1 MDQGTPG
8 KHPDSF
14 DLIQF
19 LWSNRRT
26 ILIVTAFGAVVG
38 LIAAFVITPTYKS
51 EVIMFPAVTNS
62 ASKSLLSEN
71 ATGRD
76 DILALGDDGDSEQ
89 LIQVL
94 NSDKIRER
102 TTEKFGLYDVYEI
115 DEDSKHRNTEL
126 QESFEDHISFA
137 RTKFSSVRIRVMD
150 IDPVRAAGIANFIAD
165 EVDTVWKEMV
175 HERADKGVL
184 LVEGKLRQLEQE
196 MQVMTDSMG
205 VLRNL
210 GVHDY
215 HTQTER
221 FNEYLGAAIVK
232 GDQRA
237 IRELEERFAVLAR
250 YGGPYITLQDQ
261 LNQDA
266 KRINVLRSKL
276 EQAQVDLE
284 SDLPHKFV
292 VSSAKPA
299 DRKHAPVRS
308 LVVIGSTLS
317 AFLLSLL
324 LIVVQQTIPKLR
336 NAHGQ

>member
-1 MDQGTPG
+1 
-8 KHPDSF
+8 
-14 DLIQF
+14 
-19 LWSNRRT
+19 
-26 ILIVTAFGAVVG
+26 
-38 LIAAFVITPTYKS
+38 
-51 EVIMFPAVTNS
+51 
-62 ASKSLLSEN
+62 
-71 ATGRD
+71 
-76 DILALGDDGDSEQ
+76 
-89 LIQVL
+89 
-94 NSDKIRER
+94 
-102 TTEKFGLYDVYEI
+102 
-115 DEDSKHRNTEL
+115 
-126 QESFEDHISFA
+126 
-137 RTKFSSVRIRVMD
+137 
-150 IDPVRAAGIANFIAD
+150 
-165 EVDTVWKEMV
+165 
-175 HERADKGVL
+175 
-184 LVEGKLRQLEQE
+184 

-250 YGGPYITLQDQ
+250 YGGTYNTLQDQ